1 MSRSWRLGM
10 TYESSNANLRT
21 SVTKLRECSVE
32 QAVLLPE
39 RLYIGICVGFRGL
52 ECHICIGD
60 LWDRRA
66 GAYVSVQWRG
76 GQRVVDH

>member
-1 MSRSWRLGM
+1 M

-60 LWDRRA
+60 LWNWRA
-66 GAYVSVQWRG
+66 GAYMLVQRRE
-76 GQRVVDH
+76 GQRAVDHRTHK